1 MTMHSSILRVAGL
14 ATACLAL
21 VAVPALAHDDQAGN
35 SFNFVGT
42 FSDSQPFS
50 DVVVSDYA
58 CFDGQTGTAS
68 GVDSIEGRYNNAPPF
83 FHFTGVGSGNY
94 RIDYPDGRY
103 ILGDYRTKIE
113 IEANAESGS
122 TREKD
127 TEVSQDHAAVYLAGQ
142 QIGTVTVRETLH
154 TTFDDANHNG
164 AVDPGE
170 LKSSVDNFR
179 VSCP

>member
-1 MTMHSSILRVAGL
+1 MTRHSSILRVAGL

-21 VAVPALAHDDQAGN
+21 VAGPAFAHDGQAGH

-50 DVVVSDYA
+50 GVVVTDFP
-58 CFDGQTGTAS
+58 CFDGQAGTAS
-68 GVDSIEGRYNNAPPF
+68 GVNSIEGRYNNAPPF
-83 FHFTGVGSGNY
+83 FHFTGVESGTY
-94 RIDYPDGRY
+94 RIEYSGGRY
-103 ILGDYRTKIE
+103 VLGGYSSKVE

-122 TREKD
+122 NREKD

-142 QIGTVTVRETLH
+142 QIGTVSVRGTLH
-154 TTFDDANHNG
+154 TTFNDANDNG